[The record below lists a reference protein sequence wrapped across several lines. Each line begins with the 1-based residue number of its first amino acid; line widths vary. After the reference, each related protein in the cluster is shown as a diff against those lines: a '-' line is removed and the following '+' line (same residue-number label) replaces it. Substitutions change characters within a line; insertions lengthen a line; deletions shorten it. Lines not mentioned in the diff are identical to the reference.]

1 MPLIRASLMENAL
14 TAEQKQELIARITDA
29 VVAVYGEGIRPVT
42 WVLLE
47 DIKSGLFGVGGQGL
61 TTEDVRALMAGTPAG
76 AT

>member
-1 MPLIRASLMENAL
+1 MENAL
-14 TAEQKQELIARITDA
+14 TLEQKQELIARITDA

-47 DIKSGLFGVGGQGL
+47 DIKSGVFGVGGQGL
-61 TTEDVRALMAGTPAG
+61 TTEDVRALMVGTPAG